1 MIPLR
6 LLPERLTRPI
16 PEPVARTLV
25 ARGITPNLV
34 TVVGFLGNLA
44 AAALVAGGELAA
56 GGALMLAAS
65 ALDMLDGALARASGT
80 ATPFGAVLDATLDRL
95 SEAAVLFGVAVYAT
109 GAGMREEALLAFAA
123 AVGSMLVSYVRAR
136 AEVHGALLTEGLATR
151 PQRVILLGA
160 GLITPWLRPAL
171 WALAALSL
179 LTAMQ
184 RLRLARRAL
193 KERT

>member
-1 MIPLR
+1 MIPLPR
-6 LLPERLTRPI
+6 LPQRLRRPI
-16 PEPVARTLV
+16 PEPVARALV
-25 ARGITPNLV
+25 ARGLTPD
-34 TVVGFLGNLA
+34 VVSIAGLFGNVG
-44 AAALVAGGELAA
+44 AAALVASGDLAA
-56 GGALMLAAS
+56 GGAVMLAAS

-109 GAGMREEALLAFAA
+109 ATDRREEALLAFV
-123 AVGSMLVSYVRAR
+123 AVAGSMLVSYVRAR

-160 GLITPWLRPAL
+160 GLITGWLRPAL

-179 LTAMQ
+179 LTAMH
-184 RLRLARRAL
+184 RLILARRAL
-193 KERT
+193 RP